1 MSIDPGAIRTIA
13 VIGTGTIGASWAA
26 LFLGHG
32 LDVIASDP
40 AAGAEARLRA
50 FLVRVL
56 PDARPEPAPAEGNL
70 TFVATPEQAAAGAD
84 LVQENAP
91 EREDLKSD
99 LIARL
104 EAAAPP
110 HALIASST
118 TAFPQST
125 VAAKAKNP
133 ARIIVAHPFNPPHL
147 VPLVE
152 LVGVAPEAPAVQ
164 RAFAFYKSL
173 GREPVILRKEAVGHL
188 ANRLQAAVMR
198 EALYCLEQG
207 IADVE
212 DIDRAVRYG
221 PGLRWAVMG
230 PFQTYHLAGGAGG
243 IRHYFAHLGRSQ
255 ARRWSSLG
263 TPMLNEELEGRV
275 VAGVERMV
283 GDKSIA
289 KLEAERDHALT
300 GVLKAV
306 RCGPTCKC
314 FGPRTA
320 TSPAS
325 GTRDP

>member
-1 MSIDPGAIRTIA
+1 MSSVDPDAIRTIA
-13 VIGTGTIGASWAA
+13 VIGTGTIGASWSA

-40 AAGAEARLRA
+40 VVDAEARLRD
-50 FLVRVL
+50 FLLRAL
-56 PDARPEPAPAEGNL
+56 PNVRPEPPPAEGKL
-70 TFVATPEQAAAGAD
+70 IFVATPEDAAAGAD

-91 EREDLKSD
+91 EREDLKAD

-110 HALIASST
+110 HAIIASST
-118 TAFPQST
+118 TAFPQSKL
-125 VAAKAKNP
+125 AAQAKDP
-133 ARIIVAHPFNPPHL
+133 ARVIVAHPFNPPHL

-152 LVGVAPEAPAVQ
+152 LVGITPEAPAVL
-164 RAFAFYKSL
+164 RASAFYKRL

-212 DIDRAVRYG
+212 DIDRALRYG
-221 PGLRWAVMG
+221 PGLRWAFMG

-255 ARRWSSLG
+255 AQRWSSLG
-263 TPMLNEELEGRV
+263 TPTLNDALENRV
-275 VAGVERMV
+275 IAGVERMV
-283 GDKSIA
+283 GETSVA
-289 KLEAERDHALT
+289 QLEAERDRA
-300 GVLKAV
+300 LKAILYALQCA
-306 RCGPTCKC
+306 RKC
-314 FGPRTA
+314 Q
-320 TSPAS
+320 
-325 GTRDP
+325 